1 MYRNHSM
8 HRNRR
13 PVVNSHGWAA
23 VSCVSSRASIVAASD
38 ARAGVEVRV
47 QGGYRKRV
55 VDTQKAA
62 GKRQTFPPL
71 VRWCPRWDSNPHSE
85 EPDFESG
92 ASANSATRAYHAFV
106 RNTFRILTQA
116 V

>member
-1 MYRNHSM
+1 MAAEFESRRIHAGAPRAYKSGGGSMPSRRFHSE
-8 HRNRR
+8 
-13 PVVNSHGWAA
+13 G
-23 VSCVSSRASIVAASD
+23 
-38 ARAGVEVRV
+38 
-47 QGGYRKRV
+47 
-55 VDTQKAA
+55 
-62 GKRQTFPPL
+62 L
-71 VRWCPRWDSNPHSE
+71 CPRWDSNPHSE

>member
-1 MYRNHSM
+1 MFQ
-8 HRNRR
+8 
-13 PVVNSHGWAA
+13 A
-23 VSCVSSRASIVAASD
+23 
-38 ARAGVEVRV
+38 
-47 QGGYRKRV
+47 
-55 VDTQKAA
+55 
-62 GKRQTFPPL
+62 FPPL
-71 VRWCPRWDSNPHSE
+71 LGWCPRWDSNPHSE

>member
-1 MYRNHSM
+1 M
-8 HRNRR
+8 
-13 PVVNSHGWAA
+13 NSHGRAA
-23 VSCVSSRASIVAASD
+23 VLCVGVVVPSD
-38 ARAGVEVRV
+38 ARVGYK
-47 QGGYRKRV
+47 GYRSGYR
-55 VDTQKAA
+55 KAA
-62 GKRQTFPPL
+62 GKFETFPPL
-71 VRWCPRWDSNPHSE
+71 LRWCPRWDSNPHSE

>member
-23 VSCVSSRASIVAASD
+23 VSYVFIVAASD
-38 ARAGVEVRV
+38 ARVGRVGVE
-47 QGGYRKRV
+47 

-62 GKRQTFPPL
+62 GKLQTFPPL